1 MTKNQ
6 LLNIIVVNL
15 VMGRS
20 GILEHSPSY
29 IEEKYSRYLGK
40 GISDDE
46 SWKTGLH
53 PTLRTKIQEYLD
65 LWKKDIS
72 IIDREDNFKLL
83 DN

>member
-15 VMGRS
+15 VMGCG
-20 GILEHSPSY
+20 GILGHSPSY
-29 IEEKYSRYLGK
+29 IEEKYFRYLGTS
-40 GISDDE
+40 ISDDE